1 MDSNSRS
8 SDSGHT
14 LPGTSVLPAV
24 PERSY
29 ADDEVVKR
37 PLPSIEQ
44 LSKAALATHRVCVEN
59 SLTHAFFGG
68 FQCQTLGRIRGTK
81 DVDVE
86 IAKPLFGGYS
96 KVFNAFARDAEFRVL
111 LGTRRDAVCYPNLGI
126 DFHLARSHRSTLQL
140 RVIWNLQV
148 GVDIWMRGAP
158 RLPKNILFL
167 NLDAVNS
174 ADTHTQLPFFK
185 PKHLLAEKIRCAGER
200 NNTFDG
206 ADLLWIMSGPAPNF
220 PPLDPAQVRKLLSD
234 DELSRALRNHPENGA
249 IRAIMGL
256 C

>member
-1 MDSNSRS
+1 MDSNSRG

-14 LPGTSVLPAV
+14 LPGISVLPAI

-37 PLPSIEQ
+37 PLPPIEQ

-86 IAKPLFGGYS
+86 IAKPLFSGYS

-111 LGTRRDAVCYPNLGI
+111 LGTRRDAVCYPNLAI
-126 DFHLARSHRSTLQL
+126 YFYFACFYCL
-140 RVIWNLQV
+140 
-148 GVDIWMRGAP
+148 
-158 RLPKNILFL
+158 IL
-167 NLDAVNS
+167 
-174 ADTHTQLPFFK
+174 
-185 PKHLLAEKIRCAGER
+185 
-200 NNTFDG
+200 
-206 ADLLWIMSGPAPNF
+206 
-220 PPLDPAQVRKLLSD
+220 
-234 DELSRALRNHPENGA
+234 
-249 IRAIMGL
+249 
-256 C
+256 